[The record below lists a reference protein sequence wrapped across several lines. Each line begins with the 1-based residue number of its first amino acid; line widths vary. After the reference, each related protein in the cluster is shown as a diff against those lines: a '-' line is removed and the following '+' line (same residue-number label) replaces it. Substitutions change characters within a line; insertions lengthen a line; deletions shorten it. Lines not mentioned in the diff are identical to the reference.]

1 MTFDA
6 DRGVVVLFG
15 GWRDW
20 VSSGCLGDTWEF
32 GVPCSSP
39 VVTTQPTARTTC
51 AGSSVSLTAAFSGTS
66 PTLQWRKNGVR
77 IFGATSAS
85 LTLAAPSLADA
96 GTYDC
101 VATNACGS
109 VTTAAAEL
117 TVQTA
122 PTITTQPFAQALVPG
137 ATASFSIAAEGSG
150 LAYQW
155 RRNGTALTS
164 GGRVSGATTSSL
176 SITAVTSADQ
186 GTYDCVVTGVCGSVT
201 SSTAA
206 LSCTPVFTQQPEG
219 GEFPGGS
226 TITLSTGVSTA
237 GTTTYRWRK
246 NGVALFNS
254 LSFSGTTTPTLV
266 INANDPNDSGEYT
279 LSVTNA
285 CGTTLSTA
293 AVVEVTCLSDF
304 NRDGGVDG
312 EDLFA
317 FFMAWE
323 GGLSEADTNQ
333 DGGIDGG
340 DVNAFFAKWEAG
352 C

>member
-1 MTFDA
+1 
-6 DRGVVVLFG
+6 
-15 GWRDW
+15 
-20 VSSGCLGDTWEF
+20 
-32 GVPCSSP
+32 
-39 VVTTQPTARTTC
+39 
-51 AGSSVSLTAAFSGTS
+51 
-66 PTLQWRKNGVR
+66 
-77 IFGATSAS
+77 
-85 LTLAAPSLADA
+85 ADA
-96 GTYDC
+96 ASYDC
-101 VATNACGS
+101 VVTNACGS
-109 VTTAAAEL
+109 VTTDAAEL

-122 PTITTQPFAQALVPG
+122 PTITTQPVAPALVPG
-137 ATASFSIAAEGSG
+137 ATASFSIVAEGSG

-186 GTYDCVVTGVCGSVT
+186 GTYDCVVTGACGRVT

-206 LSCTPVFTQQPEG
+206 LSCTPVFTQQPQG

-226 TITLSTGVSTA
+226 TITLATGVSTA

-285 CGTTLSTA
+285 CGTTLSAA
-293 AVVEVTCLSDF
+293 AVIEVTCLADF

-323 GGLSEADTNQ
+323 GGLAEADTNQ
-333 DGGIDGG
+333 DGGIDGR